1 MEYLQNALHH
11 LKTVLKGVPFK
22 LREPPAPE
30 ISEISEISE
39 LHPKP
44 EKPLRQLL
52 VLRHAKSA
60 WGTGAKRDFDRPLAT
75 RGKYDSPRMGQ
86 WLHSE
91 GLFPDHVVSSPAKR
105 TKQSTQL
112 VCEKLGFQLENVNWE
127 PKLYNAGLVEVL
139 EVLAGCPQ
147 TANRVM
153 LVGHHTGLEP
163 LLKFLY
169 GPSLEIP
176 GDVKL
181 FPTAA
186 VAHMEIPVEW
196 DRLYT
201 GVAQCLNIMR
211 PRSLPFDPAIGERRS
226 NKDRRK
232 ANRKTDSRAAA

>member
-1 MEYLQNALHH
+1 MEYLQNALNHI
-11 LKTVLKGVPFK
+11 KTVLKGVPFK
-22 LREPPAPE
+22 LREPAELPE
-30 ISEISEISE
+30 LPKIPE
-39 LHPKP
+39 LSPIP

-60 WGTGAKRDFDRPLAT
+60 WGTGAKGDFDRPLAS
-75 RGKYDSPRMGQ
+75 RGKYDSPRMGY
-86 WLHSE
+86 WLRSQ

-127 PKLYNAGLVEVL
+127 PKLYNAGLIEVL

-186 VAHMEIPVEW
+186 VAHMEISVEW
-196 DRLYT
+196 NRLYT
-201 GVAQCLNIMR
+201 GVAQCFNIMR
-211 PRSLPFDPAIGERRS
+211 PRSLPFDPALSEHRS

-232 ANRKTDSRAAA
+232 ANRKIGRRVAA